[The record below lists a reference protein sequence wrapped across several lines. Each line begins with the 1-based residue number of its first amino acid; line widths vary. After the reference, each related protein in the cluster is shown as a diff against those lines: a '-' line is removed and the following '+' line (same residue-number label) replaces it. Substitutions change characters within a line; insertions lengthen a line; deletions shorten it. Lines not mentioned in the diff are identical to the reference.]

1 MSRSWSAG
9 DSGLPGDSGHDA
21 EQPGGGD
28 EPACKSSTGYGSAAG
43 PGPGLVAPAA
53 EVVLVLA
60 SACVPYTAR
69 GDQEATS
76 GALPGFVAG
85 LGEGAGPGC
94 APGLELP
101 GDADGVALA
110 PCVVQLLAAAQ
121 LLMRR

>member
-1 MSRSWSAG
+1 MGRSWSAG

-21 EQPGGGD
+21 EHAEASD
-28 EPACKSSTGYGSAAG
+28 EPACSSSMGYGSAAG

-53 EVVLVLA
+53 EAVLVLA

-69 GDQEATS
+69 GDGEATS
-76 GALPGFVAG
+76 GVPPGFVAG
-85 LGEGAGPGC
+85 LGEGTWSGC
-94 APGLELP
+94 TSSSALP
-101 GDADGVALA
+101 GDTDGVGLA